1 MPLNTI
7 IIFVVENGQ
16 TCFVIKLLITL
27 NSKPTCVLHVFE
39 FSSLDS
45 SMIIWLWFLSLSSS
59 APESETTWNVG
70 GRNSFVTFKIY
81 TVGFIKKTQ
90 QFKNPSQR
98 GMVILWL
105 LLRETT
111 PKSIGPSIASYI
123 LVLRIHTLLLVLI
136 RVVG

>member
-45 SMIIWLWFLSLSSS
+45 SMIIRLWLLSLSSS

-81 TVGFIKKTQ
+81 TVGFIRSLPRPIIYCTYNLYRLYLSAYSLTNHLSPYQ
-90 QFKNPSQR
+90 SRYMPLKN
-98 GMVILWL
+98 V
-105 LLRETT
+105 
-111 PKSIGPSIASYI
+111 
-123 LVLRIHTLLLVLI
+123 
-136 RVVG
+136 